1 MSDICITLCYESFK
15 MSRNATAWQKRDHS
29 LTSLFAWQVRTV
41 TCYIQNL
48 NIARCDIIHM
58 FYSLGSLLWDLRIG
72 SMLSHLALIL
82 PEISVIVCALTTIPD
97 YLNLLANGSVRLHKW
112 ILIRLNISSQSWPD
126 YWLNLTDWVIMIK
139 LGVYGQMIPAYL
151 KINKGHLKDHFH
163 EK

>member
-1 MSDICITLCYESFK
+1 MAKKRPQSDIFIC
-15 MSRNATAWQKRDHS
+15 M
-29 LTSLFAWQVRTV
+29 TSKDSDLLHTKSQH
-41 TCYIQNL
+41 
-48 NIARCDIIHM
+48 RCDIIHM

-139 LGVYGQMIPAYL
+139 IGVYGQMIPAYL